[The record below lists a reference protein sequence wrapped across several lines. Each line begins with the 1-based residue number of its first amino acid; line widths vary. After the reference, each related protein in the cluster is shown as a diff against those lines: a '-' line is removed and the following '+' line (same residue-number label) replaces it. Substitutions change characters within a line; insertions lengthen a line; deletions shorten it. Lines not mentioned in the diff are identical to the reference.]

1 MSGGIA
7 YVLDLEP
14 LRVNPDMVD
23 VEPLNDSDREFL
35 IDTLRTHAEETG
47 SMVAATLLSQGQ
59 EALNRIS
66 KVMPRDYKRVLEAIA
81 LAEAEG
87 VDPMS
92 RVMGAV

>member
-1 MSGGIA
+1 
-7 YVLDLEP
+7 
-14 LRVNPDMVD
+14 
-23 VEPLNDSDREFL
+23 
-35 IDTLRTHAEETG
+35 
-47 SMVAATLLSQGQ
+47 VAATLLSQGQ